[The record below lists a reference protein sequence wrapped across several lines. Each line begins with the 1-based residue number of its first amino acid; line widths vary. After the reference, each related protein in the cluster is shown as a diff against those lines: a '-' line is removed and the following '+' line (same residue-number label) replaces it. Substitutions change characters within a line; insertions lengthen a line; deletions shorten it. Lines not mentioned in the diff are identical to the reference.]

1 MPPVGQEYCDERVC
15 LSASVCPQA
24 YLRNYIYQIF
34 VRARSTSH
42 GRVLLWRLGNT
53 IGSVCICGFM
63 PRCTKQSRTGDVK
76 KAYAQNDSIGG
87 STGPGRSL
95 ISTTALLLF
104 RSVTTSSSNKTNFF
118 LSNINTQK
126 SARTFHEPIR
136 AIAGSLTTMHIS
148 ATASARINT
157 ESHRTNKYSIVTN
170 KINAYQCN

>member
-1 MPPVGQEYCDERVC
+1 VC

-118 LSNINTQK
+118 LSKYKHSKIGKNL
-126 SARTFHEPIR
+126 SRT
-136 AIAGSLTTMHIS
+136 
-148 ATASARINT
+148 NQ
-157 ESHRTNKYSIVTN
+157 SHRWKFDYYAYLSNCLGKNKY
-170 KINAYQCN
+170 

>member
-1 MPPVGQEYCDERVC
+1 MC

-76 KAYAQNDSIGG
+76 KAYAQNYSIGG

-118 LSNINTQK
+118 LSKYKHSKIGKNL
-126 SARTFHEPIR
+126 SRT
-136 AIAGSLTTMHIS
+136 
-148 ATASARINT
+148 NQ
-157 ESHRTNKYSIVTN
+157 SHRCKFDYYAYLSNCLGKNKY
-170 KINAYQCN
+170 